1 MTCKDLKRL
10 TISDVHKAK
19 SNTER
24 LMNFAYAKDNRVFI
38 PQQYKEDI
46 DLCEFAAKYG
56 CGLTAESV
64 MEGSCFECDLDCVP
78 GILYFCAVQAAE
90 LRERLKMFEDKL
102 ENGTLIELPCKVGD
116 TVYVL
121 DYEDGKAVDYSG
133 YIFIMANNDFAFLS
147 PVLNGESNPIEICN
161 EYFQRSIDDED
172 NSGVIVPLAELFL
185 TKAEAEQKLKELQE

>member
-46 DLCEFAAKYG
+46 DLCEYVAEKG
-56 CGLTAESV
+56 CGLTVESV

-116 TVYVL
+116 TVYSYC
-121 DYEDGKAVDYSG
+121 YEFG
-133 YIFIMANNDFAFLS
+133 YILPYFVENINISFLANDRTFISFEANSHADETDELLDDIDFDL
-147 PVLNGESNPIEICN
+147 
-161 EYFQRSIDDED
+161 ED
-172 NSGVIVPLAELFL
+172 IGKNVFL
-185 TKAEAEQKLKELQE
+185 TKDEAEQKLKELQND

>member
-46 DLCEFAAKYG
+46 DLCEYVAEKG
-56 CGLTAESV
+56 CGLTVESV

-116 TVYVL
+116 KVYVICYKRNVQPYIRVETVL
-121 DYEDGKAVDYSG
+121 HMNYLQGKSLALWQIHTEYAAYNAKDVIYSK
-133 YIFIMANNDFAFLS
+133 S
-147 PVLNGESNPIEICN
+147 
-161 EYFQRSIDDED
+161 
-172 NSGVIVPLAELFL
+172 
-185 TKAEAEQKLKELQE
+185 EAEQKLKELQE

>member
-1 MTCKDLKRL
+1 MTYKDLKRL

-38 PQQYKEDI
+38 PQPYKDDI
-46 DLCEFAAKYG
+46 DLCEYVAEHG
-56 CGLTAESV
+56 CGLTVESV

-90 LRERLKMFEDKL
+90 LRERLKMFENKL

-116 TVYVL
+116 TVYVIKNNKISAI
-121 DYEDGKAVDYSG
+121 DIVYYNKIHSRVAEQNEEYWHCVDKDRISR
-133 YIFIMANNDFAFLS
+133 N
-147 PVLNGESNPIEICN
+147 
-161 EYFQRSIDDED
+161 
-172 NSGVIVPLAELFL
+172 VITFYPENIGQTVFL
-185 TKAEAEQKLKELQE
+185 TKSEAEQKLKEMQE

>member
-46 DLCEFAAKYG
+46 YLCEYVAKHG

-102 ENGTLIELPCKVGD
+102 ENGALIELPCKVGD
-116 TVYVL
+116 TVYHYCKEICAILPYFIERIVI
-121 DYEDGKAVDYSG
+121 DYDVENRNGYWTFECMCSEDDELIDAIDFTTDEIGKTV
-133 YIFIMANNDFAFLS
+133 FLS
-147 PVLNGESNPIEICN
+147 KS
-161 EYFQRSIDDED
+161 
-172 NSGVIVPLAELFL
+172 
-185 TKAEAEQKLKELQE
+185 EAEQKLKELQND